1 MLRSSAK
8 FTIQGFMKKIFF
20 KYSINTFY
28 ALVVIASPSPCRPSP
43 NIDIMAIS
51 FLLGVWQV
59 EVLPILA
66 SMGWGHKPMEA
77 KISSKPC
84 SMILKN
90 FYFYIYVP
98 KNVYHTYVM
107 SM

>member
-1 MLRSSAK
+1 MLP
-8 FTIQGFMKKIFF
+8 
-20 KYSINTFY
+20 
-28 ALVVIASPSPCRPSP
+28 LELASPSPCRPSP
-43 NIDIMAIS
+43 NTDIMATS
-51 FLLGVWQV
+51 FLLAVWQV

-84 SMILKN
+84 SMILKIL
-90 FYFYIYVP
+90 YLYVS
-98 KNVYHTYVM
+98 KNVYHIYFM